1 MLDHVMKTARRDGAP
16 PAAAATE
23 RSMSDTGVLQRLGD
37 AQKVIAKWCQPRAL
51 ALPDIKARL
60 RT

>member
-1 MLDHVMKTARRDGAP
+1 
-16 PAAAATE
+16 
-23 RSMSDTGVLQRLGD
+23 MSDTGVLQRLGD
-37 AQKVIAKWCQPRAL
+37 AQKVITKWCQPRAL